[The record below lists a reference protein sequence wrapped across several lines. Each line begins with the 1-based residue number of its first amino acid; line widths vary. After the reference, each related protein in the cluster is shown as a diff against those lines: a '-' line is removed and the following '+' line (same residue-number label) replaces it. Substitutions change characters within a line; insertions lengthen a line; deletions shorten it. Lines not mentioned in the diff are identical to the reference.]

1 MSVSCWNEELISSK
15 CITTCYKDYA
25 LAFGINFDSQLI
37 YGFCLQI
44 ALHEE
49 PLGEGG
55 YYDADCK
62 DLRPALDWS
71 LEKGWSVPL
80 SQVII
85 TQ

>member
-1 MSVSCWNEELISSK
+1 V
-15 CITTCYKDYA
+15 
-25 LAFGINFDSQLI
+25 INFGSQLI
-37 YGFCLQI
+37 YSNKRYIELFLLGFCLQI